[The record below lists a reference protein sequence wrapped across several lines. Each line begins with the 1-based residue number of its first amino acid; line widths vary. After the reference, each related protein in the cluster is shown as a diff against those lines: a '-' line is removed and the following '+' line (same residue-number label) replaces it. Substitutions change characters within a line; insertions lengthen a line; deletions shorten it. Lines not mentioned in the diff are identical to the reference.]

1 MSTSLFND
9 IIFGPVHSRRLGL
22 SLGVNLLPVDAKLC
36 NFDCIYCEC
45 GWNAGHR
52 GVRRFNAREDVR
64 RLLALQLEKM
74 VAAGTPPDVITF
86 AGNGEPTMHP
96 DFESVIDDT
105 LALRDKLC
113 PSAKVSVLSNAT
125 MIGRESV
132 RRALLR
138 VDNNILKLDSAFDET
153 VRLMNAPQ
161 QAEYGVERT
170 VEAMKLFGGRM
181 ILQTMFLR
189 GRVGG
194 RIVDNTTEEE
204 VGAWLDVVRR
214 ISPQRVM
221 VYTIDRDTP
230 LDTLEKIPV
239 GELRRIAARVEA
251 LGIECSVAG

>member
-22 SLGVNLLPVDAKLC
+22 SLGVNLLPTAAKLC

-45 GWNAGHR
+45 GWNAQHR
-52 GVRRFNAREDVR
+52 GARRFNAREDVS
-64 RLLALQLEKM
+64 RLLAEQLERM

-96 DFESVIDDT
+96 DFEAIIDDT
-105 LALRDKLC
+105 LALRDRLC

-138 VDNNILKLDSAFDET
+138 VDNNILKLDSAFDGT
-153 VRLMNAPQ
+153 VRLMNGPQ

-170 VEAMKLFGGRM
+170 IEAMRLFEGRM

-189 GRVGG
+189 GRVGD
-194 RIVDNTTEEE
+194 RTIDNTTDVE
-204 VGAWLDVVRR
+204 VEAWLDAVKR
-214 ISPQRVM
+214 IAPQRVM

-230 LDTLEKIPV
+230 LDTLEKVTV

-251 LGIECSVAG
+251 LGIGCSVAG

>member
-22 SLGVNLLPVDAKLC
+22 SLGVNLLPTAAKLC

-45 GWNAGHR
+45 GWNAEHR
-52 GVRRFNAREDVR
+52 GARRFNAREDVR
-64 RLLALQLEKM
+64 RLLAEQLERM

-96 DFESVIDDT
+96 DFEAVIDDT
-105 LALRDKLC
+105 LALRDSLC

-153 VRLMNAPQ
+153 VRLMNGPQ
-161 QAEYGVERT
+161 QAGYGVERT
-170 VEAMKLFGGRM
+170 IEAMRLFEGRM

-194 RIVDNTTEEE
+194 RSIDNTTDAE
-204 VGAWLDVVRR
+204 VEAWLDAVQR
-214 ISPQRVM
+214 IAPQRVM

-230 LDTLEKIPV
+230 LDTLEKV
-239 GELRRIAARVEA
+239 SVEELRRIAARVEA